1 MLRLYFTTDFGK
13 LHQHNPEI
21 IEAAFRVDR
30 TPSAFAMKASNFASL
45 DPEILRTGRR
55 GLRGA
60 SAADKHIWEEY
71 QTDWNSL
78 AAEAQKAWEESRPI
92 KEPESKFSQPG
103 GPTESRELVKVRRMQ
118 SFFRAAVLANYEDK
132 CAISGLPTPELLNAS
147 HIIPWRVEES
157 LRADPTNGIAL
168 SALHDRAFDRGLIS
182 LDDEFRVLVSPKLK
196 TAEANLFLS
205 ASLLEIEGSK
215 LRLPLRYPPAKRS
228 LEYHRD
234 VVFVN

>member
-1 MLRLYFTTDFGK
+1 M
-13 LHQHNPEI
+13 
-21 IEAAFRVDR
+21 
-30 TPSAFAMKASNFASL
+30 
-45 DPEILRTGRR
+45 
-55 GLRGA
+55 
-60 SAADKHIWEEY
+60 
-71 QTDWNSL
+71 
-78 AAEAQKAWEESRPI
+78 
-92 KEPESKFSQPG
+92 
-103 GPTESRELVKVRRMQ
+103 
-118 SFFRAAVLANYEDK
+118 
-132 CAISGLPTPELLNAS
+132 
-147 HIIPWRVEES
+147 
-157 LRADPTNGIAL
+157 RADPTNGIAL